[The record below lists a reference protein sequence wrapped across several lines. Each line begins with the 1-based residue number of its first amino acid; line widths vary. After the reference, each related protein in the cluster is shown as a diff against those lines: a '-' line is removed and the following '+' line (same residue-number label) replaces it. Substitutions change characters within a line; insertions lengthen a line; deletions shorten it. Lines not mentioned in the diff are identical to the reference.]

1 MSVRAVRPPGPD
13 DLDRAWRVVSE
24 GLAPTPLVPCP
35 GLGSGALLKLETF
48 QPTGAFKVR
57 GALAALAALPDGVPA
72 VTASAG
78 NHGLG
83 MGYAAARSGADVT
96 VVVSTRASRAKVG
109 KLGAY
114 PVRLVQHGTTYE
126 EAEAHA
132 MSLPGHYVSPYNDP
146 AVIAGQGT
154 VGRELDAQ
162 VDGPLTVVVPVGGG
176 GFLAGLVLWARE
188 RGDVRLVGVESAVSR
203 GVSASVPA
211 GRVVEVDVGESI
223 ADALPGNL
231 EPGCVT
237 PLVIGRHA
245 ELTSVDDDQIRTAMR
260 WLFHEHGL
268 VAEGAGA
275 AGVAAVLAA
284 KAEVTGRLVVILS
297 GRNIT
302 AETFAT
308 ALRET

>member
-13 DLDRAWRVVSE
+13 DLDRAWRVVSAE
-24 GLAPTPLVPCP
+24 LAPTPLVPSP
-35 GLGSGALLKLETF
+35 GLAPGAALKLETF
-48 QPTGAFKVR
+48 QPTGSFKVR
-57 GALAALAALPDGVPA
+57 GAFAALAALPDGVAA

-83 MGYAAARSGADVT
+83 MGHAAARSGADVT
-96 VVVSTRASRAKVG
+96 VVVSTRASRAKVD
-109 KLGAY
+109 KLGGH
-114 PVRLVQHGTTYE
+114 PVRLVRHGTTYE

-132 MSLPGHYVSPYNDP
+132 LSLPGHYVSPYNDP
-146 AVIAGQGT
+146 VVIAGQGT
-154 VGRELDAQ
+154 LGRELDAQ

-176 GFLAGLVLWARE
+176 GFLAGLTLWARE

-211 GRVVEVDVGESI
+211 GRVVEVGVGESL
-223 ADALPGNL
+223 ADALTGNL

-237 PLVIGRHA
+237 PQVIGRHA
-245 ELTSVDDDQIRTAMR
+245 GLTSVTDDQIRTAMR
-260 WLFHEHGL
+260 WLFREHGL

-275 AGVAAVLAA
+275 AGVAAVLAG
-284 KAEVTGRLVVILS
+284 KTEVTGRLVVILS

-302 AETFAT
+302 ADTFAA
-308 ALRET
+308 ALQET